1 MIELRNITKSY
12 VTPKGRHY
20 VFRDL
25 SFVFPDDANIAL
37 MGRNGAGKS
46 TLMRLLGGIDMPDR
60 GEIVSD
66 VSISFP
72 VSLSSGFQGSLTP
85 RDNARFVCRVHGFS
99 GDALREKMRYVEE
112 FAEIGKY
119 FDLPMKTLSSGMR
132 SRVSF
137 GLSMCFDFDYY
148 LIDEVMA
155 VGDPAFK
162 AKSKAVFKERLKNA
176 NMILVSHSMS
186 DIREYCDIVVLVDN
200 GQATVFKDVEAGLAA
215 YQQAS
220 LRRPS

>member
-1 MIELRNITKSY
+1 MIELRNLTKSY

-25 SFVFPDDANIAL
+25 SFRFPDGANIAL

-60 GEIVSD
+60 GEIFTD

-72 VSLSSGFQGSLTP
+72 VSLSSGFQSSLTP
-85 RDNARFVCRVHGFS
+85 RDNVSFVCRIHGFS
-99 GDALREKMRYVEE
+99 GTALRQKVRQVEE
-112 FAEIGKY
+112 FADIGKH

-132 SRVSF
+132 SRVTF
-137 GLSMCFDFDYY
+137 GTSMAFDFDYY

-162 AKSKAVFKERLKNA
+162 IKSRAAFKERLKNA
-176 NMILVSHSMS
+176 NMILVSHNMS
-186 DIREYCDIVVLVDN
+186 DIREYCDIVVLVDK
-200 GQATVFKDVEAGLAA
+200 GQATVHEDVEAGIKA

-220 LRRPS
+220 LRRGS